1 MVRVKA
7 ESIGKALV
15 EKLGYVV
22 VELLF
27 VKRAVKLVGIDS
39 ESLGDA
45 LVKKSAKVEVG
56 LLSVELLG
64 VKANL
69 IEAKKK
75 VPLAQQ
81 WLTRQ

>member
-1 MVRVKA
+1 MAKVKA
-7 ESIGKALV
+7 ETLSKALV

-45 LVKKSAKVEVG
+45 LVKK
-56 LLSVELLG
+56 
-64 VKANL
+64 
-69 IEAKKK
+69 
-75 VPLAQQ
+75 
-81 WLTRQ
+81 